1 MTTPRSPLRSPG
13 PGSTGYV
20 RILRDQWPVIAISI
34 VLCVVGGLLGRQV
47 APTTYTAQSDLLIS
61 PIDLA
66 DSTYIGINVFRNVSA
81 DPTPNDLTLAQYLN
95 TTATAQLVQQR
106 LHLRDSPGTLLGM
119 VTVAPITQTN
129 IVSIRVSNSSARFA
143 TLVANG
149 FADATI
155 ARRTQQ
161 VQSDLTK
168 VTSRLRDQITR
179 GGAGGTT
186 TAQGTALRERLA
198 ALRTLVGLP
207 DPTLS
212 ILNRAVVPTVANKP
226 SAKLVAVACV
236 LAGLLLGLGIALLI
250 DSFGG
255 KIRREDELLL
265 RDRLPILARIPRLPD
280 ATVNEY
286 VAGRGILPPMAWE
299 AYRTLRTNVLRAAEP
314 GVTPVVLVT
323 SAGPGDGKTLTA
335 VNLAVTLAAHDLR
348 VVLVD
353 GDFRRPMIGSF
364 FGLAS
369 PRNGFASTFIDGDV
383 KAAMKAVPDIADLRV
398 LLPTLSSL
406 SQIDHLEVDRVGQ
419 VFSALRELADVVIV
433 DSAPAT
439 EVSDALVLASAADI
453 TLVAVRLGFTGRE
466 RFDSLRVALAQ
477 YGISPSGLVVTLRTP
492 PAFVVDGSTV
502 PVAIDLKP
510 RRGPSKR
517 TTAKKNEE
525 TTPWT
530 WTHRW
535 SSRRDSGRQRF
546 VR

>member
-1 MTTPRSPLRSPG
+1 MTTPRSPFRPPG

-34 VLCVVGGLLGRQV
+34 VLCFVGGLVGRQV

-66 DSTYIGINVFRNVSA
+66 DSTYTGINVFRNASA

-95 TTATAQLVQQR
+95 TTATAQLVKER

-119 VTVAPITQTN
+119 VTVAPVTQTN
-129 IVSIRVSNSSARFA
+129 IVSIRVSNGSARLA
-143 TLVANG
+143 MLLANG
-149 FADATI
+149 FADATL
-155 ARRTQQ
+155 ARRTEQ
-161 VQSDLTK
+161 VQSDLAR
-168 VTSRLRDQITR
+168 VTSRLQEQITQ

-226 SAKLVAVACV
+226 SAKLVAVASI

-286 VAGRGILPPMAWE
+286 IAGRGDLPPMAWE

-335 VNLAVTLAAHDLR
+335 VNLAMTLAAHDLR

-353 GDFRRPMIGSF
+353 GDFRRPMIGSILV
-364 FGLAS
+364 LAS
-369 PRNGFASTFIDGDV
+369 PRNGFASTFINGDV
-383 KAAMKAVPDIADLRV
+383 KAAMKVVPAVENLSV
-398 LLPTLSSL
+398 LLPTLSAL
-406 SQIDHLEVDRVGQ
+406 TQIDHLESDRVGH
-419 VFSALRELADVVIV
+419 VFSALRDVADIVIV

-439 EVSDALVLASAADI
+439 EVSDALLLASAADI
-453 TLVAVRLGFTGRE
+453 TLIAVRLGYTGRDQ
-466 RFDSLRVALAQ
+466 FDRLRVALAQ
-477 YGISPSGLVVTLRTP
+477 YGISPSGLVVTVRTP
-492 PAFVVDGSTV
+492 PTFVVEGSTI
-502 PVAIDLKP
+502 PVALDLKP
-510 RRGPSKR
+510 RRRASKR
-517 TTAKKNEE
+517 ATAGKKSE
-525 TTPWT
+525 TTTQWT
-530 WTHRW
+530 WTHR
-535 SSRRDSGRQRF
+535 
-546 VR
+546 